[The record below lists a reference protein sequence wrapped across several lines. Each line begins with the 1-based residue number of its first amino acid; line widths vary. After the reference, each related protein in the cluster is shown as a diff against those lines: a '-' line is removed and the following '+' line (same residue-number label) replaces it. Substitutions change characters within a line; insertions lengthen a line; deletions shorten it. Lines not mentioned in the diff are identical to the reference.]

1 MLAMKRG
8 YAALLPSYLRDLVFE
23 KKFGRVVVEIKH
35 PSTIGERDL
44 RGLRDFVAEH
54 KARLG
59 VVVNNDVLARRYEVG
74 LIGLPFT
81 WL

>member
-1 MLAMKRG
+1 MSM
-8 YAALLPSYLRDLVFE
+8 
-23 KKFGRVVVEIKH
+23 VE
-35 PSTIGERDL
+35 GRDL

-59 VVVNNDVLARRYEVG
+59 VVINNDVMARRYEEN
-74 LIGLPFT
+74 LIGLPLA